1 MMMTKELARE
11 LAERLAIL
19 ADDFEMVPQ
28 PVGETIYYIRQ
39 IEKDLLDGNVDG
51 ILDGLM
57 EEIEEYD
64 GDIASQD
71 HADQAKELLAIIN
84 EET

>member
-1 MMMTKELARE
+1 MTKELARE
-11 LAERLAIL
+11 VAERLAIL

-39 IEKDLLDGNVDG
+39 IEKDLLDGNVGG

-64 GDIASQD
+64 GNSDTQE
-71 HADQAKELLAIIN
+71 HADQAKELLAIIK